1 MVTRGRYAFVKGNQD
16 GESDNNSDNEAD
28 AGNADVNGDTDAV
41 TESDTPKGTLPQT
54 GEEAPASPIIGWL
67 LCAAG
72 VALWYV
78 RKRNKR
84 DAA

>member
-1 MVTRGRYAFVKGNQD
+1 MERK
-16 GESDNNSDNEAD
+16 
-28 AGNADVNGDTDAV
+28 
-41 TESDTPKGTLPQT
+41 LPQT
-54 GEEAPASPIIGWL
+54 GEEAPAFPIISWL

-84 DAA
+84 DGA

>member
-1 MVTRGRYAFVKGNQD
+1 MVASLHQMERK
-16 GESDNNSDNEAD
+16 
-28 AGNADVNGDTDAV
+28 
-41 TESDTPKGTLPQT
+41 LPQT

-67 LCAAG
+67 LRAAS

>member
-1 MVTRGRYAFVKGNQD
+1 M
-16 GESDNNSDNEAD
+16 
-28 AGNADVNGDTDAV
+28 NGDTDAV